1 MTMKELAQIAGV
13 SCAAVSRYINGGPLS
28 QEKRECIRAAIEET
42 GYQPDAAAQMLRT
55 GSTDYIGLIIPK
67 IDSGAVTRITAGVV
81 SVLEEAGFLALL
93 ADTANDVNKE
103 LAYLSLCQNHQ
114 VAGIIMLATFMTPQ
128 LEEGLRSLNVPIV
141 VVGQKFWQVPCVY
154 HDDFGAAYELTN
166 LVLAKNR
173 SKLAFIGVTEQDVA
187 VGLNRRKGVQASV
200 KDYGMAPEALLV
212 EIAPFSVEGG
222 CIAME
227 KLLKKEPNIDGVICA
242 TDYIALG
249 AMETLRKAG
258 KRLPEDVSVIGMD
271 DNWAGNHIIP
281 HLTTAHFYYKTSGEK
296 AAKLLLEMIENKGKP
311 GPVHQIMLGY
321 TIKNRDSV

>member
-1 MTMKELAQIAGV
+1 
-13 SCAAVSRYINGGPLS
+13 
-28 QEKRECIRAAIEET
+28 
-42 GYQPDAAAQMLRT
+42 
-55 GSTDYIGLIIPK
+55 
-67 IDSGAVTRITAGVV
+67 
-81 SVLEEAGFLALL
+81 
-93 ADTANDVNKE
+93 
-103 LAYLSLCQNHQ
+103 
-114 VAGIIMLATFMTPQ
+114 
-128 LEEGLRSLNVPIV
+128 
-141 VVGQKFWQVPCVY
+141 
-154 HDDFGAAYELTN
+154 
-166 LVLAKNR
+166 
-173 SKLAFIGVTEQDVA
+173 
-187 VGLNRRKGVQASV
+187 
-200 KDYGMAPEALLV
+200 
-212 EIAPFSVEGG
+212 
-222 CIAME
+222 ME